1 MILMWFRCHIPHLT
15 PTHFGDTL
23 IQLYNYVA
31 TTSFLISIPV
41 NNARQDLIPVTS
53 LDGEVILLQSDDIQ
67 SKIELTC
74 TVEIEGSFQWV
85 WSGPA
90 AMSTFQQVFA
100 NTNRTST
107 ITLTQLSS
115 SSAGTYECTATYD
128 PRSVPLGI
136 STSAMGSRTIRF
148 QFESKCTIHLHY

>member
-1 MILMWFRCHIPHLT
+1 MNNPRQ
-15 PTHFGDTL
+15 D
-23 IQLYNYVA
+23 
-31 TTSFLISIPV
+31 SIPLSF
-41 NNARQDLIPVTS
+41 Q
-53 LDGEVILLQSDDIQ
+53 DGEAILLQSDDIR

-115 SSAGTYECTATYD
+115 GSAGIYDCTATYD
-128 PRSVPLGI
+128 PRSVPLGM
-136 STSAMGSRTIRF
+136 STSAIGSRTITL
-148 QFESKCTIHLHY
+148 QFESKCAIYLHND